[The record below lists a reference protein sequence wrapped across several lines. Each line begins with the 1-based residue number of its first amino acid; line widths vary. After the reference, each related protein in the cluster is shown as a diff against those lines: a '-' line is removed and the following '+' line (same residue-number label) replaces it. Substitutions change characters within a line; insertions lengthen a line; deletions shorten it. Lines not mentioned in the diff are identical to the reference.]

1 MTIILSILLVGI
13 FMLLAFFM
21 GVKLTQQIYSDRE
34 VSFEVNPIKV
44 IQEER
49 KAKERAEKLDKIER
63 EYQINLENI
72 ENYNGDATGQKDF

>member
-21 GVKLTQQIYSDRE
+21 GVKLTQQIYNDKE
-34 VSFEVNPIKV
+34 VSFEVNPIKA